1 MSALSTIAQAII
13 KKNSLRLISGVSA
26 LVLLAPA
33 ALAAPADAR
42 GSQTGKDIQTS
53 LIADGVY
60 VYGQS
65 EKRDQVGHTY
75 FVFEVKQGS
84 LTGALYSP
92 RSSFDCTYGR
102 VQSGELAL
110 NVIDSYEKKSY
121 PFEIALDRSS
131 TVASRNGVAAP
142 VSLQGFKKVVEG
154 VSAGDRA
161 MLKSCK
167 ATASVK

>member
-13 KKNSLRLISGVSA
+13 KNKSLRLISGISA
-26 LVLLAPA
+26 VILLAPA
-33 ALAAPADAR
+33 AFAAPADAR
-42 GSQTGKDIQTS
+42 GSLTKDIQTH

-60 VYGQS
+60 VYGQTAQ
-65 EKRDQVGHTY
+65 RDQIGQTY
-75 FVFEVKQGS
+75 FVFEVKRGS
-84 LTGALYSP
+84 LTGAIYAP
-92 RSSFDCTYGR
+92 RSSFDCAYGQ
-102 VQSGELAL
+102 VKAEELAL
-110 NVIDSYEKKSY
+110 NIMDSYEKKSY

-131 TVASRNGVAAP
+131 TVASRTGVAAP
-142 VSLQGFKKVVEG
+142 VSLQGFKKIEG

>member
-1 MSALSTIAQAII
+1 MSALSTIAQAIF
-13 KKNSLRLISGVSA
+13 KKKSLRLISGVSA

-33 ALAAPADAR
+33 AVAVSADAR
-42 GSQTGKDIQTS
+42 GSQTGKDIQTN

-65 EKRDQVGHTY
+65 AQRDQVGLTY
-75 FVFEVKQGS
+75 FVFEVKRGS
-84 LTGALYSP
+84 LTGAIYAP
-92 RSSFDCTYGR
+92 RSSFDCAYGQ
-102 VQSGELAL
+102 VKAGELAL
-110 NVIDSYEKKSY
+110 NIVDSYEKKSY

-131 TVASRNGVAAP
+131 TVASVAGVAAP
-142 VSLQGFKKVVEG
+142 VSLQGFKKVEG

-167 ATASVK
+167 ATASAK

>member
-13 KKNSLRLISGVSA
+13 QKKFLRLISGVSA
-26 LVLLAPA
+26 LVLVAPA

-42 GSQTGKDIQTS
+42 GSQTSKEIQTS
-53 LIADGVY
+53 LMADGVY

-75 FVFEVKQGS
+75 FVFEVKRGS
-84 LTGALYSP
+84 LMGALYSP
-92 RSSFDCTYGR
+92 RSSFDCAYGQVR
-102 VQSGELAL
+102 SGELAL

-131 TVASRNGVAAP
+131 TVASAKGVAAP
-142 VSLQGFKKVVEG
+142 VSLQGFKKVEG

>member
-1 MSALSTIAQAII
+1 MSALSNIAQAII
-13 KKNSLRLISGVSA
+13 KKKSLRLISGVSA

-65 EKRDQVGHTY
+65 AQRDQRGLTY
-75 FVFEVKQGS
+75 FVFEVKRGS
-84 LTGALYSP
+84 LTGAIYAP
-92 RSSFDCTYGR
+92 RSSFDCAYGQ
-102 VQSGELAL
+102 VKAGELAL
-110 NVIDSYEKKSY
+110 NIMDSYEKKIY

-131 TVASRNGVAAP
+131 TVASAVGVAAP
-142 VSLQGFKKVVEG
+142 VSLQGFKKVEG

>member
-1 MSALSTIAQAII
+1 MSALLTIIAQAII
-13 KKNSLRLISGVSA
+13 KKKSLRLISGFSA
-26 LVLLAPA
+26 LVLMAPA

-42 GSQTGKDIQTS
+42 GSQTGKDIQAS
-53 LIADGVY
+53 LMADGIY

-75 FVFEVKQGS
+75 FVFEVKRGS

-92 RSSFDCTYGR
+92 NSSFDCTYGR

-131 TVASRNGVAAP
+131 TVASRSGVAAP
-142 VSLQGFKKVVEG
+142 VSLQGFKKVEG
-154 VSAGDRA
+154 FSAGDRA

>member
-13 KKNSLRLISGVSA
+13 QKKFLRLISGVSA

-42 GSQTGKDIQTS
+42 GSQTGKEIQTS
-53 LIADGVY
+53 LMADGVY
-60 VYGQS
+60 LYGQS

-84 LTGALYSP
+84 LMGALYSP
-92 RSSFDCTYGR
+92 RSSFDCAYGQ

-121 PFEIALDRSS
+121 PFEIALDRTS
-131 TVASRNGVAAP
+131 TVASARGVGAP
-142 VSLQGFKKVVEG
+142 VSLQGFKKVEG
-154 VSAGDRA
+154 ISAGDRA
-161 MLKSCK
+161 MLKSCR
-167 ATASVK
+167 ATAAVK